1 MILVDTSVL
10 IDFFKGIKNPAEV
23 RFKSILEQDIPFGIP
38 SLIYQEVL
46 QGTKSEADT
55 GRKQSQRSL

>member
-1 MILVDTSVL
+1 M
-10 IDFFKGIKNPAEV
+10 
-23 RFKSILEQDIPFGIP
+23 RFKSVLEQGIPFGIA

-55 GRKQSQRSL
+55 GRKQGQRSL